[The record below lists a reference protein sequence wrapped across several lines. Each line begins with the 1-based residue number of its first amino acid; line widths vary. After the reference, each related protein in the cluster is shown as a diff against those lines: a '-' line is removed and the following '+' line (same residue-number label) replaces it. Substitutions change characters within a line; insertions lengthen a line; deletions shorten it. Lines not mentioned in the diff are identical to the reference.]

1 MLVTKV
7 KAIKFVMPPDV
18 MVDSR
23 FSHTH
28 LPWFVA
34 GPGQTDVLLVITGVF
49 LILFI
54 LMIGLLMLRLHH
66 LPEHIAQKQQKIQY
80 QLVATLGLLGML
92 THQNLFWIAGLLLAM
107 IDLPDFTGPLN
118 RISNSVERI
127 ASRRTSSRQ

>member
-1 MLVTKV
+1 MSCARYRSENGKV
-7 KAIKFVMPPDV
+7 RHAAGCHGRL
-18 MVDSR
+18 R

-54 LMIGLLMLRLHH
+54 LMIGVLMLRLHH

-92 THQNLFWIAGLLLAM
+92 TH
-107 IDLPDFTGPLN
+107 
-118 RISNSVERI
+118 
-127 ASRRTSSRQ
+127 